1 MYIQECSEMNINRIL
16 YEQKKLIDV
25 LTGGILYIHTWFFA
39 ILILT
44 LYHIKMKHSSVSNAS
59 QS

>member
-1 MYIQECSEMNINRIL
+1 MYVQECSEMNINRIL
-16 YEQKKLIDV
+16 YEQKKIIDV
-25 LTGGILYIHTWFFA
+25 LTGGIFYIHTLFFA